1 MHSRSGGVD
10 VENLTLVEAKFDET
24 LAHID
29 GTVPDLD
36 KVEPPVLGELEGLPG
51 LLLRDLLAGHGL
63 LDILFLLDGVYNV
76 APAEGVA
83 STVLTGV
90 VEEGVGDGIDPGLG
104 ALDEGVGV
112 EGVTAD
118 GAVAVRGL
126 GDLDRAIGGELCFVH
141 GGISSRAVRST
152 DTVTSMV
159 VGEMEDKAEIECR
172 GMWGGVL
179 SCDAGR
185 LWSSLWSLWPLCSLE
200 KCSPGFWFAT
210 RTGVAHETT
219 RLPQCEPQGFMVAL
233 CHNARFKWRSVLQVF
248 WSERHPIPISTS

>member
-1 MHSRSGGVD
+1 MIERIHSRSGGIN
-10 VENLTLVEAKFDET
+10 VENLTLVEAELDET

-36 KVEPPVLGELEGLPG
+36 KVEPPVLGELEELPR

-63 LDILFLLDGVYNV
+63 LDVLFLLDGVYNV

-90 VEEGVGDGIDPGLG
+90 VEEDVGDGVDPGLG

-126 GDLDRAIGGELCFVH
+126 GDLDRAIGGELCFVY
-141 GGISSRAVRST
+141 GGISSRVVRST
-152 DTVTSMV
+152 DMV
-159 VGEMEDKAEIECR
+159 ASIMAVGEMEDEAEIECGVCGVASCHVMRDVVVIAVVVVAVVAVGEVLTLVWARHSDRR
-172 GMWGGVL
+172 GARDHQATTM
-179 SCDAGR
+179 R
-185 LWSSLWSLWPLCSLE
+185 
-200 KCSPGFWFAT
+200 AT
-210 RTGVAHETT
+210 RVHG
-219 RLPQCEPQGFMVAL
+219 RPLSQCSF
-233 CHNARFKWRSVLQVF
+233 
-248 WSERHPIPISTS
+248 